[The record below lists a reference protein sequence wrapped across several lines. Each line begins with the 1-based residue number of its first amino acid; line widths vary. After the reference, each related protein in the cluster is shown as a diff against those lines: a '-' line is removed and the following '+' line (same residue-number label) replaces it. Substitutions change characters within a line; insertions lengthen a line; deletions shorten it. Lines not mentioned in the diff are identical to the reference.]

1 MNTHTGVSFGSTH
14 FCSTIC
20 PFKISFPC
28 CCCLKRKLN
37 EIAKLSRKKGQTN
50 DTGVHLFDVTKPM
63 LTKSNERFS
72 NRFCANN
79 TFSSKTAYNYDDTNK
94 YLSAFALCI
103 VQNLHLHLVEIPDLF
118 SLLSVKLYHHFTL
131 FSTFCCGQI
140 RRSYGEKSAKI
151 GQVVKTLRQAE
162 EDEWKER
169 WMALRMRIQNEN
181 ILVCSSTEPNA
192 IQHFLLLITISL
204 HKWCKSSMEFV
215 MPPKGQLYWRASK
228 CSNTKTN
235 WEVIRL

>member
-1 MNTHTGVSFGSTH
+1 MRDFRIDFVQTTH
-14 FCSTIC
+14 FRRKQHTI
-20 PFKISFPC
+20 I
-28 CCCLKRKLN
+28 
-37 EIAKLSRKKGQTN
+37 G
-50 DTGVHLFDVTKPM
+50 D
-63 LTKSNERFS
+63 
-72 NRFCANN
+72 
-79 TFSSKTAYNYDDTNK
+79 K

-169 WMALRMRIQNEN
+169 
-181 ILVCSSTEPNA
+181 
-192 IQHFLLLITISL
+192 
-204 HKWCKSSMEFV
+204 
-215 MPPKGQLYWRASK
+215 
-228 CSNTKTN
+228 
-235 WEVIRL
+235 